1 MVFSAVVLQEVPD
14 AVRIVHQE
22 DTNNPPIDL
31 NSKQQIQQPPASRAD
46 QPKISTSRKSLPK
59 SRSTG
64 AVFDSNLTS
73 AEAQQVTTL
82 NIWHNPILKCL
93 I

>member
-1 MVFSAVVLQEVPD
+1 MKFSKIIIFSAVVLQEVPD

-31 NSKQQIQQPPASRAD
+31 NSKQQIQQPPASRASD
-46 QPKISTSRKSLPK
+46 SKIASSKKSLLK
-59 SRSTG
+59 SRSSG

-73 AEAQQVTTL
+73 AEAQQVRFFVYV
-82 NIWHNPILKCL
+82 LK
-93 I
+93 

>member
-1 MVFSAVVLQEVPD
+1 MLQEVPD

-31 NSKQQIQQPPASRAD
+31 NSKQQVQQPPASRASD
-46 QPKISTSRKSLPK
+46 QSKVSVSRKNLPK

-73 AEAQQVTTL
+73 AEAQQV
-82 NIWHNPILKCL
+82 
-93 I
+93 